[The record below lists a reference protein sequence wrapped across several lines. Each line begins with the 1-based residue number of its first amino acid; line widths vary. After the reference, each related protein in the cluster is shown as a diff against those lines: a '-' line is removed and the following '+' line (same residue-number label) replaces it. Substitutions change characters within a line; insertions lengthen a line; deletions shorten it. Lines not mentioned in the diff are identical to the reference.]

1 MKKTRPTRRL
11 PVLVGGAVIVL
22 VLAISI
28 AAPQSQEN
36 NDPRTEPI
44 PTFDVGDPSK
54 ATLVNVTFNG
64 PDDVQVNS
72 IRVVQQ
78 RPPGA
83 GGNPPLLRVE
93 VVNQAGSVLLQFN
106 EWNPLHTRVYDEGHS
121 HQIADTASMMIPFPF
136 DRNHSHLR
144 IHDLERGGVQLLEV
158 DLRPAIDEFCRAN
171 RRDPDCARA
180 QGQR

>member
-1 MKKTRPTRRL
+1 MKKTRPTSGL
-11 PVLVGGAVIVL
+11 PVLVGGAVIAL

-28 AAPQSQEN
+28 TAPQSQEN

-44 PTFDVGDPSK
+44 PTFDVDDPSK
-54 ATLVNVTFNG
+54 ATVVDVTFNG

-72 IRVVQQ
+72 ISVVRQ

-93 VVNQAGSVLLQFN
+93 VVNQAGTVLLQFN
-106 EWNPLHTRVYDEGHS
+106 EWNPLHTRVYDDEGHS
-121 HQIADTASMMIPFPF
+121 HQIADTASMPIPFPF
-136 DRNHSHLR
+136 DRNHSFLR

-158 DLRPAIDEFCRAN
+158 DLRPVIDEFCRAN
-171 RRDPDCARA
+171 PRDPDCDIAR
-180 QGQR
+180 RR